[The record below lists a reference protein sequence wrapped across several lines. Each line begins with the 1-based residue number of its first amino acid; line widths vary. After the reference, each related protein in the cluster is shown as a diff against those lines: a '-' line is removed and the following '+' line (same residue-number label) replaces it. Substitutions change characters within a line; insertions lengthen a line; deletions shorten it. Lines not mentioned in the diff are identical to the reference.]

1 MLTLFSEVNLLNLK
15 VNKGYIRQMNKTINN
30 LPSDTQ
36 SGTTAVGDQAPFSS
50 QLNVFTGSPS
60 VNLQK
65 HNVPCS
71 TWPII
76 LRTCH
81 T

>member
-1 MLTLFSEVNLLNLK
+1 MLSEVNLLNFK
-15 VNKGYIRQMNKTINN
+15 INKGNIRLLNKHINI

-65 HNVPCS
+65 HNAMCITLPA
-71 TWPII
+71 I
-76 LRTCH
+76 LDIFYT
-81 T
+81 